1 MIHLVSNNK
10 TLISPENYQIIEFSK
25 AIDILK
31 NIKLLQIDT
40 ETSGLDCH
48 TKEILTLQL
57 GNKESQVVFDWKSL
71 SKNEFKILKEF
82 LEDSN
87 RVLLGW
93 NLAFD
98 LTFLYVQN
106 IYPKNIIDGMIIDKL
121 LFLGYPPSLPVDLY
135 DNQFGYLP
143 VIEQTLIKHYELSY
157 SLKAAAKRW
166 LNIEI
171 DKTVRGKINSVGL
184 TEEVIVY
191 AAHDVKWMED
201 IYNAQMEEVDKQK
214 LNNAVKVECEFV
226 KAVAYTKYCGI
237 HLDETK
243 WKAKMNS
250 DNNKLKNSLDNLNKY
265 VVNLYN
271 KDPDNYKEFVI
282 YEQPDLFGFT
292 TPGYACCINWSSQK
306 QVIPLFEKLGI
317 KVKTFDKKTKKE
329 KKSIEE
335 KQLAPQASKFEIIPL
350 YLDYQGASKVVST
363 YGDNWLNAI
372 NPKTGRIHLELHSIG
387 TDTARMSSGGGVWKL
402 NAQNL
407 PHDPVTRACFTASKG
422 NVWISC
428 DYAGQESCLTASVA
442 SDDKMIEILNT
453 GGDLH
458 SEVARSCWP
467 NVLGNLTDKE
477 IKDLHKDMRQ
487 SAKGV
492 EFGVFYGGD
501 SHTLM
506 ANKGFNKED
515 AERIYN
521 NFMSAFPGIKRYQD
535 YCRKE
540 VLKKGYILMNPVLG
554 HRAHIYDSK
563 WLQEM
568 DHKTRDREYMQHY
581 WKMRKEAPDCDT
593 VKDMRRFNMRKS
605 AVERQSINFRIQNR
619 GACCFKLASIK
630 LFNYIIN
637 NNLQNIVLMC
647 VPAHDEWNI
656 ECPENMADTISNI
669 LVKCM
674 EAGGKPFCPNV
685 HLGADV
691 SVGNFWIH

>member
-1 MIHLVSNNK
+1 MIYLVSDNK
-10 TLISPENYQIIEFSK
+10 TLISPDNYKTIDFLE
-25 AIDILK
+25 AINLLK
-31 NIKLLQIDT
+31 NIKLLQIDS

-57 GNKESQVVFDWKSL
+57 GNKEIQVVFDWKSL
-71 SKNEFKILKEF
+71 SKEEIILLKKF
-82 LEDSN
+82 LEDSS

-121 LFLGYPPSLPVDLY
+121 IFLGYPPSLPIDLY

-166 LNIEI
+166 INIDI
-171 DKTVRGKINSVGL
+171 DKTVRGKINSSGL

-191 AAHDVKWMED
+191 AANDVKWMED
-201 IYNAQMEEVDKQK
+201 IYNKQMEEVNKQN
-214 LNNAVKVECEFV
+214 LDNAVKVECEFI

-243 WKAKMNS
+243 WKAKMAS

-265 VVNLYN
+265 VVDLYN
-271 KDPDNYKEFVI
+271 KDPNNYKEFVI
-282 YEQPDLFGFT
+282 YEQPDLFGFIK
-292 TPGYACCINWSSQK
+292 PGYACHINWSSQK

-335 KQLAPQASKFEIIPL
+335 KQLAPQSSEFDIIPL

-363 YGDNWLNAI
+363 YGDNWLKAI

-387 TDTARMSSGGGVWKL
+387 TDTARMSSGGGIWKL

-422 NVWISC
+422 NVWLSC
-428 DYAGQESCLTASVA
+428 DYVGQESCLTASVA

-467 NVLGNLTDKE
+467 DVLGNLTDKE

-492 EFGVFYGGD
+492 E
-501 SHTLM
+501 
-506 ANKGFNKED
+506 
-515 AERIYN
+515 
-521 NFMSAFPGIKRYQD
+521 
-535 YCRKE
+535 
-540 VLKKGYILMNPVLG
+540 
-554 HRAHIYDSK
+554 
-563 WLQEM
+563 
-568 DHKTRDREYMQHY
+568 
-581 WKMRKEAPDCDT
+581 
-593 VKDMRRFNMRKS
+593 
-605 AVERQSINFRIQNR
+605 
-619 GACCFKLASIK
+619 
-630 LFNYIIN
+630 
-637 NNLQNIVLMC
+637 
-647 VPAHDEWNI
+647 
-656 ECPENMADTISNI
+656 
-669 LVKCM
+669 
-674 EAGGKPFCPNV
+674 
-685 HLGADV
+685 
-691 SVGNFWIH
+691 